1 MEVVHGRI
9 KYDCLAR
16 LLVFLI
22 ALTLLAGMIGCD
34 SVPVL
39 EIRNWYDL
47 DEIRSDLGGHYLLM
61 NALDSETTGYLEL
74 ASVAANQGNGWKPIG
89 TSDDP
94 FKGSFDGQGYEIS
107 SMFINRPD
115 EYLVGLFGA
124 IGVGGIVQNTRM
136 LNVDVA
142 GEWLVGGLVGGNWGD
157 VINSYASGTVS
168 GEDCVGGLVGGNS
181 GGVSNSCSA
190 ANVTGH
196 WDIGGLLGCSDSNGT
211 VISSYSVGN
220 VNGEWAVGGLMG
232 GNLGGVVT
240 KSFSDSG
247 VMGDDYVGGLVGDN
261 QGTVSDS
268 YSIGSVNG
276 EWYVGGLV
284 GDNDSSGTV
293 SNSYASGSVVGY
305 SFVGGLVGS
314 NWGTVSNAFWDTD
327 TSGANESDGGTGKTT
342 TEMNDIATFSTAGWN
357 IIAVA
362 SAQTDPAYVW
372 NIVTDESY
380 PFLNWQS

>member
-1 MEVVHGRI
+1 MEVIHGRI
-9 KYDCLAR
+9 KYDCLAWP
-16 LLVFLI
+16 LIFLI
-22 ALTLLAGMIGCD
+22 AITWLAGMIGCD

-39 EIRNWYDL
+39 EIWNWYDL
-47 DEIRSDLGGHYLLM
+47 DEIRNDLGGHYLLM
-61 NALDSETTGYLEL
+61 NDLDSETMGYGEL
-74 ASVAANQGNGWKPIG
+74 ASVAANQGKGWKPIG

-94 FKGSFDGQGYEIS
+94 FTGSFDGQGNEIS
-107 SMFINRPD
+107 GMFINRPD
-115 EYLVGLFGA
+115 EYSVGLFGA
-124 IGVGGIVQNTRM
+124 IGVGAIVQNIRM
-136 LNVDVA
+136 LNADVA

-247 VMGDDYVGGLVGDN
+247 VMGDDYVGGLIGDN
-261 QGTVSDS
+261 QGTVSDA
-268 YSIGSVNG
+268 YSIGSVTG

-293 SNSYASGSVVGY
+293 NNSYASGSVVGY
-305 SFVGGLVGS
+305 SSVGGLVGS

-327 TSGANESDGGTGKTT
+327 TSGTNESEGGTGKTT
-342 TEMNDIATFSTAGWN
+342 TEMSDIATFSTVGWN

-362 SAQTDPAYVW
+362 SAQTDPAYIW
-372 NIVTDESY
+372 NIVTGETY
-380 PFLNWQS
+380 PFLSWQS

>member
-1 MEVVHGRI
+1 MKVVHGRI
-9 KYDCLAR
+9 KYDCLAWP
-16 LLVFLI
+16 LIFLI
-22 ALTLLAGMIGCD
+22 AITLLAGMIGCD

-47 DEIRSDLGGHYLLM
+47 DEIRDNLSGHYLLM
-61 NALDSETTGYLEL
+61 NDLDSTTAGYVEL
-74 ASVAANQGNGWKPIG
+74 ASRTANQGKGWKSIG

-94 FKGSFDGQGYEIS
+94 FKGSFDGQSYEIS
-107 SMFINRPD
+107 GMFINRPD
-115 EYLVGLFGA
+115 EYSVGLFGA
-124 IGVGGIVQNTRM
+124 IGVGGIVQNIRM
-136 LNVDVA
+136 LNTDVA

-157 VINSYASGTVS
+157 VINSYASGTLS

-196 WDIGGLLGCSDSNGT
+196 WDIGGLVGCSDSNGT
-211 VISSYSVGN
+211 VINSYSVGN
-220 VNGEWAVGGLMG
+220 LTGEWAVGGLVG
-232 GNLGGVVT
+232 GNLGGVVAE
-240 KSFSDSG
+240 SFSTGG
-247 VMGDDYVGGLVGDN
+247 VMGNDYVGGLVGDN
-261 QGTVSDS
+261 QGTVSNA
-268 YSIGSVNG
+268 YATGRVIG

-284 GDNDSSGTV
+284 GNTDSLGIV
-293 SNSYASGSVVGY
+293 SNSYACGRVTGY

-314 NWGTVSNAFWDTD
+314 NWGIVSNSFWDID

-362 SAQTDPAYVW
+362 SDQTDPAYFW
-372 NIVTDESY
+372 NVVTDATY
-380 PFLNWQS
+380 PFLSWQS

>member
-1 MEVVHGRI
+1 MEVIHGRI
-9 KYDCLAR
+9 KYDCLAWP
-16 LLVFLI
+16 LIFLI
-22 ALTLLAGMIGCD
+22 AITWLAGMIGCD

-39 EIRNWYDL
+39 EIWNWYDL
-47 DEIRSDLGGHYLLM
+47 DEIRNDLGGHYLLM
-61 NALDSETTGYLEL
+61 NDLDSETMGYGEL
-74 ASVAANQGNGWKPIG
+74 ASVAANQGKGWKPIG

-94 FKGSFDGQGYEIS
+94 FTGSFDGQGNEIS
-107 SMFINRPD
+107 GMFISRPD
-115 EYLVGLFGA
+115 EYSVGLFGA
-124 IGVGGIVQNTRM
+124 IGVGAIVQNIRM
-136 LNVDVA
+136 LNADVA

-305 SFVGGLVGS
+305 SSVGGLVGS

-327 TSGANESDGGTGKTT
+327 TSGTNESEGGTGKTT
-342 TEMNDIATFSTAGWN
+342 TEMSDIATFSTVGWN

-362 SAQTDPAYVW
+362 SAQTDPAYIW
-372 NIVTDESY
+372 NIVTGETY
-380 PFLNWQS
+380 PFLSWQS